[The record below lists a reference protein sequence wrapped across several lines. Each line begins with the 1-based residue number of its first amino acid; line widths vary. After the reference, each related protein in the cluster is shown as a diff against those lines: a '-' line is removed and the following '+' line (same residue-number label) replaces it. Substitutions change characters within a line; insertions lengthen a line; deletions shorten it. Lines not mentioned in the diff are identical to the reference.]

1 MRKTCYGIQ
10 LYASSQTL
18 QEKFFLTMKL
28 TILFLLAAVMQ
39 VSATGYSQQKIN
51 LQVKNARL
59 EQVFREIKK
68 QTGFTFAYNNKLFTR
83 VSTVTVHLQD
93 VTVPEALSICFA
105 GQPYTY
111 QIIDKIIV
119 IRSKPVNI
127 EAVRPIELPLPPPS
141 VDITVIVQDS
151 AGQPLEGASIRVN
164 GTQRGTTTDAKGY
177 AVLKSIAPNSTLEI
191 SFTGYSNKIIKIGN
205 NNMFTIRLTA
215 LSRTLEDIVIV
226 GYGTQKRRDVT
237 GAIASIGPKEL
248 KQSPVANLSNA
259 LAGRLPGLIT
269 VQNSGEPGADG
280 AILKIRG
287 DGTTGNN
294 NPLVVVDGIER
305 DFSTLDPNE
314 VANITIL
321 KDAASTAIYG
331 IRGANGVI
339 LVTSRRGTNAKPS
352 VNFTAQNGWQSPT
365 RLPKYADSYDALKL
379 YREGLQNDGLNT
391 TQYSDSILNLYRDRS
406 HPAYQ
411 YLYPNV
417 DWLHTMLKP
426 FSYMRQFNLNVTG
439 GNDFAKYFVSMSYL
453 QQNGL
458 YNFQDQI
465 KQYNIQAVSNKYN
478 FRSNI
483 DLQITKSLTMELNLG
498 AIVKDNNYPG
508 NSAQDLFTKMK
519 SVPSWYFPLVNPN
532 GSVPGDNNT
541 GFSAY
546 NMLVNSGYQRY
557 FETNL
562 QSTAGFKWDMHY
574 FVKGLSSRAR
584 LSFDNLNYRNVSR
597 PLSGSTYKYNLS
609 PGVLAD
615 TVTDIIANGTY
626 QTIQQGNGT
635 LDYQVNANG
644 QRRSTLELYLNYDRE
659 FGKHSVHAVVVYN
672 QSSFFDQVGGGQGN
686 AIAGLPYKYDGLVG
700 RVSYNYDDR
709 YLLELNGGYNGSEN
723 FASGH
728 RLGFFPAVSAGWV
741 ISKEKFIADNP
752 ALSFINNL
760 KLRGSYGLVGNDRI
774 GGSRFLYQTTW
785 NITANGYT
793 FGTNRDG
800 NGYYGAQESQIGNP
814 GVTWEKSRN
823 ADIGMDLSL
832 WKDELTVTADYF
844 RNHRTNILLT
854 SQLIPATLGL
864 INVPPVNGG
873 IVNNHGY
880 EVSLEHKKNFGKQG
894 YDIRFNYSYSRS
906 KIVYYAEPPFPGR
919 EWQARTGTEVEEQYL
934 YTAVGLFKD
943 AQDIAKSPDQ
953 SGFGAIQPGDIK
965 YKDLNGDGVI
975 NSLDAGYV
983 PDKVNIPRSTLG
995 LSLSYHYASFDISV
1009 FFQAALS
1016 GSVLMSGNGIFP
1028 FDRFSSVLRD
1038 VISNHWVPS
1047 NPNGNYEFPRMSSQP
1062 NVNNEQNSTFWLRSG
1077 NYLRLKT
1084 FEVGYAFPGKWLKQI
1099 GFKNAR
1105 VFANGINLLTWDKL
1119 KIFDPEISGG
1129 GTGTY
1134 PQQKVINAGL
1144 TFSF

>member
-1 MRKTCYGIQ
+1 
-10 LYASSQTL
+10 
-18 QEKFFLTMKL
+18 MKL
-28 TILFLLAAVMQ
+28 TTLFLLAAVMQ
-39 VSATGYSQQKIN
+39 VSATGYSQQKVS
-51 LQVKNARL
+51 LKVKNARL

-68 QTGFTFAYNNKLFTR
+68 QTGFTFAYNNKLLAGAR
-83 VSTVTVHLQD
+83 TVTVRLQD
-93 VTVPEALSICFA
+93 VTVSEALSTCFA

-119 IRSKPVNI
+119 IRPKPVII
-127 EAVRPIELPLPPPS
+127 ESVKPIELPLPLPP

-151 AGQPLEGASIRVN
+151 AGQPLEGASIRVK
-164 GTQRGTTTDAKGY
+164 GTQRGTTADANGY
-177 AVLKSIAPNSTLEI
+177 AVLKSVAPNSTLVI
-191 SFTGYSNKIIKIGN
+191 SFTGYSNKEVKIGSN
-205 NNMFTIRLTA
+205 NTFTIRLTA
-215 LSRTLEDIVIV
+215 LARNLEDVVIV

-237 GAIASIGPKEL
+237 GAIASIGPTEL
-248 KQSPVANLSNA
+248 KQSPVADISNA

-280 AILKIRG
+280 ANLSIRG
-287 DGTTGNN
+287 YGTTGNN

-339 LVTSRRGTNAKPS
+339 LVTSRRGANVKPS
-352 VNFTAQNGWQSPT
+352 ISVTAQNGWQSPT

-379 YREGLQNDGLNT
+379 YREGLENDGLNT
-391 TQYSDSILNLYRDRS
+391 SQYSDSILNLYRDRS

-411 YLYPNV
+411 YLYPDV

-426 FSYMRQFNLNVTG
+426 FSYMSQFNLNVTG

-465 KQYNIQAVSNKYN
+465 KQYNIQAVTNKYN

-498 AIVKDNNYPG
+498 AIVRDRNYPG
-508 NSAQDLFTKMK
+508 TSAQDLFSYMK
-519 SVPSWYFPLVNPN
+519 SVPSWYFPLVNPD

-541 GFSAY
+541 GVSAY
-546 NMLVNSGYQRY
+546 DLLVNSGYQRF
-557 FETNL
+557 FETTL

-574 FVKGLSSRAR
+574 FLKGLSSRVR

-597 PLSGSTYKYNLS
+597 PLSGSTYKYNLL

-615 TVTDIIANGTY
+615 TVTDLAANGTY
-626 QTIQQGNGT
+626 QTINQGNGT
-635 LDYQVNANG
+635 LDYQVTANG
-644 QRRSTLELYLNYDRE
+644 QRRTTLELYLNYDRE

-672 QSSFFDQVGGGQGN
+672 QSSYFADVATGQAN

-700 RVSYNYDDR
+700 RLSYNYDDR
-709 YLLELNGGYNGSEN
+709 YLLELDGGYNGSEN
-723 FASGH
+723 FAPGH

-741 ISKEKFIADNP
+741 ISKEKFIAGNP
-752 ALSFINNL
+752 TLSFINNL
-760 KLRGSYGLVGNDRI
+760 KLRGSYGLVGNDQI

-785 NITANGYT
+785 TITAGGYQ
-793 FGTNRDG
+793 FGANRDG
-800 NGYYGAQESQIGNP
+800 NSYSGAQESQIGNP
-814 GVTWEKSRN
+814 GVTWEKSQN

-832 WKDELTVTADYF
+832 WKDGLTITADYF

-864 INVPPVNGG
+864 ITIPPTNGG
-873 IVNNHGY
+873 IINNHGY
-880 EVSLEHKKNFGKQG
+880 EVQLEHRKNFGKQG
-894 YDIRFNYSYSRS
+894 YDIRFNYSYARN
-906 KIVYYAEPPFPGR
+906 KIIYYAEPSYTGR
-919 EWQARTGTEVEEQYL
+919 EWQAITGTEVNEQYG
-934 YTAVGLFKD
+934 YTALGLFKN

-975 NSLDAGYV
+975 NSLDAGYEPGKVSV
-983 PDKVNIPRSTLG
+983 PKSILG

-1009 FFQAALS
+1009 FFQAAL
-1016 GSVLMSGNGIFP
+1016 GGTVLMSGSGIFP
-1028 FDRFSSVLRD
+1028 FDRFSSVLQD
-1038 VISNHWVPS
+1038 VINNHWVAS
-1047 NPNGNYEFPRMSSQP
+1047 DPNRNYEFPRMSSQP

-1084 FEVGYAFPGKWLKQI
+1084 FEVGYAFPGKWMKQI

-1105 VFANGINLLTWDKL
+1105 AFANGINLLTWDKL
-1119 KIFDPEISGG
+1119 KIFDPEISSG